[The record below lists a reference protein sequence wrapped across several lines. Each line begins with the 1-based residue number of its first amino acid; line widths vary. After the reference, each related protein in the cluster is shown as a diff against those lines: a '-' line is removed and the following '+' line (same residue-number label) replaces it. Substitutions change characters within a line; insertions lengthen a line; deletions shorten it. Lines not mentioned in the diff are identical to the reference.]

1 MPNSFVIILH
11 TGFGPEHYDF
21 MLETGPVLATWQLV
35 RNCLDLGEGESTPAR
50 KLPAHRLAYLTC
62 QGPVS
67 GGRGQVLRVCKGAF
81 ETLVDDSCRLVVRL
95 DWPDG
100 SARFELACHASAD
113 EAGDDWLITRRPVH
127 S

>member
-21 MLETGPVLATWQLV
+21 MLETGPVLATWQLA
-35 RNCLDLGEGESTPAR
+35 RNCLGLGEGESTPAR
-50 KLPAHRLAYLTC
+50 KLPDHRLAYLTY

-81 ETLVDDSCRLVVRL
+81 ETLVDDGIRLVVRL

-100 SARFELACHASAD
+100 SARFELARHASGKAR
-113 EAGDDWLITRRPVH
+113 DDWLITRRPLH